1 MDKLNPAWCKV
12 SLFHEWNKGEGEAD
26 ATAVGREGLD
36 IPVAVRIM
44 KVLISSLL
52 IFFSIPKEN
61 KQRKE
66 NSFRPQNSKF
76 QMLRIMMHATP
87 YSNPLCMI
95 SEQQQQVAKGYR
107 DMVHSRITC

>member
-44 KVLISSLL
+44 KVLNSSLL

-61 KQRKE
+61 KQRK
-66 NSFRPQNSKF
+66 RKQLQASK
-76 QMLRIMMHATP
+76 
-87 YSNPLCMI
+87 
-95 SEQQQQVAKGYR
+95 
-107 DMVHSRITC
+107 